1 MREIPK
7 TQSYRMWRALFAV
20 QGGITD
26 VLLARFISETKDLSL
41 KEHMVMRKV
50 HTMMEKT
57 PQGIPLKDLAAA
69 LHLTP
74 GTVSEL
80 VEKLVRKGTLCRVQ
94 NPSDR
99 RAVMITVTE
108 KSLSQLAEAMKM
120 INAFVDDLWK
130 DFSDEEKEKL
140 TETLELLLA
149 RIEASKDNDQKLKE

>member
-1 MREIPK
+1 MEEIQK

-26 VLLARFISETKDLSL
+26 VLLAHFINEAKDLSF

-50 HTMMEKT
+50 HTMMETT

-80 VEKLVRKGTLCRVQ
+80 VEKLVRKGTLQRVQ
-94 NPSDR
+94 NPNDR

-108 KSLSQLAEAMKM
+108 KSLAQLSEAMGM

-130 DFSDEEKEKL
+130 DFSDEEKKQL
-140 TETLELLLA
+140 TKTLELLA
-149 RIEASKDNDQKLKE
+149 DRIEEAKK

>member
-1 MREIPK
+1 MEEIQK

-26 VLLARFISETKDLSL
+26 VLLARFINGAKDLSF

-50 HTMMEKT
+50 HTMMETT

-80 VEKLVRKGTLCRVQ
+80 VEKLVRKGTLQRVQ
-94 NPSDR
+94 NPNDR

-108 KSLSQLAEAMKM
+108 KSLAQLSEAMGM

-130 DFSDEEKEKL
+130 DFSDEEKKQL
-140 TETLELLLA
+140 TKTLELLA
-149 RIEASKDNDQKLKE
+149 DRIEEAKK

>member
-1 MREIPK
+1 MEEIQK

-26 VLLARFISETKDLSL
+26 VLLARFINEAKDLSF

-50 HTMMEKT
+50 HTMMETT

-80 VEKLVRKGTLCRVQ
+80 VEKLDDVEDPCTDKSGKHGDQ
-94 NPSDR
+94 HDIG
-99 RAVMITVTE
+99 AVV
-108 KSLSQLAEAMKM
+108 
-120 INAFVDDLWK
+120 V
-130 DFSDEEKEKL
+130 
-140 TETLELLLA
+140 
-149 RIEASKDNDQKLKE
+149 

>member
-1 MREIPK
+1 MEEIQK

-26 VLLARFISETKDLSL
+26 VLLARFLNEAKDLSF

-50 HTMMEKT
+50 HTMMETT

-80 VEKLVRKGTLCRVQ
+80 VEKLVRKGTLQRVQ
-94 NPSDR
+94 NPNDR

-108 KSLSQLAEAMKM
+108 KSLAQLAEAMNM
-120 INAFVDDLWK
+120 INSFVDDLWK
-130 DFSDEEKEKL
+130 DFSDEEKKQL
-140 TETLELLLA
+140 IRTLELLA
-149 RIEASKDNDQKLKE
+149 VRVEAAKK